1 MSYKNKFIINKKIPP
16 KKISFEK
23 EIINIFEILQDSIS
37 INELI
42 KTSHLTKYSKDKIDI
57 KINKQ
62 LNINS
67 LIEKIKEVIKNII
80 SKLNE
85 LYNEKNQMMNYIIK
99 LENDIKKNM
108 KEILEANNQKEVFEY
123 KIQKYSKIKEEYEQ
137 LKEKV
142 KFKKGK
148 FLNDDKKENEIF
160 ILTKEN
166 SNLKTEISKLN
177 KELKQYKLN
186 NPINKKNIN
195 IRIYE
200 SPDKFKKFNS
210 AHNNQKYNNQ
220 IINNNI
226 IINNFNRKK
235 SKQKN
240 KLNTS
245 YSNKL
250 YFNKKENKDMN
261 KTMNLFFKGKK
272 KNRVIKNV

>member
-67 LIEKIKEVIKNII
+67 LIEKIKEIIKYIL

-142 KFKKGK
+142 KFIKGK

-261 KTMNLFFKGKK
+261 KTMNLFFKDKK

>member
-67 LIEKIKEVIKNII
+67 LIEKIKEVIKYII

-123 KIQKYSKIKEEYEQ
+123 KMQKYSKIKEEYEQ

-142 KFKKGK
+142 KFIKGK

-261 KTMNLFFKGKK
+261 KTMNLFFKDKK

>member
-1 MSYKNKFIINKKIPP
+1 MSYKNKFIINKKIFP
-16 KKISFEK
+16 KKICFEK

-142 KFKKGK
+142 KFIKGK

-261 KTMNLFFKGKK
+261 KTMNLFFKDKK

>member
-1 MSYKNKFIINKKIPP
+1 MSYKNKFIINKKIPR

-67 LIEKIKEVIKNII
+67 LIEKIKEVIKIII

-261 KTMNLFFKGKK
+261 KTMNLFFKDKK

>member
-16 KKISFEK
+16 KKICFEK

-42 KTSHLTKYSKDKIDI
+42 KTSHLTKYSKDKTDI

-67 LIEKIKEVIKNII
+67 LIEKIKEVIKYII

-142 KFKKGK
+142 KFIKGK

-186 NPINKKNIN
+186 NPIRKKNIN

-261 KTMNLFFKGKK
+261 KTMNLFFKDKK

>member
-67 LIEKIKEVIKNII
+67 LIEKIKEVIKYII

-166 SNLKTEISKLN
+166 SNLKTEISKLT

-261 KTMNLFFKGKK
+261 KTMNLFFKDKK

>member
-16 KKISFEK
+16 KKICFVK

-142 KFKKGK
+142 KFIKGK

-261 KTMNLFFKGKK
+261 KTMNLFFKDKK

>member
-1 MSYKNKFIINKKIPP
+1 MSYKNKFIINKKIPQ
-16 KKISFEK
+16 KKVSFEK

-67 LIEKIKEVIKNII
+67 LIEKIKEVIKYII

-142 KFKKGK
+142 KFIKGK

-261 KTMNLFFKGKK
+261 QTMNLFFKDKK

>member
-67 LIEKIKEVIKNII
+67 LIEKIKEIIKYIL

-123 KIQKYSKIKEEYEQ
+123 KIHKYLKIKEEYEQ

-261 KTMNLFFKGKK
+261 QTMNLFFKDKK

>member
-57 KINKQ
+57 KINNQ

-67 LIEKIKEVIKNII
+67 LIEKIKEVIKIII

-108 KEILEANNQKEVFEY
+108 KEILEANNQREVFEY

-235 SKQKN
+235 SKQNN

-261 KTMNLFFKGKK
+261 KTMNLFFKDKK

>member
-67 LIEKIKEVIKNII
+67 LIEKIKEIIKYIL

-261 KTMNLFFKGKK
+261 KTMNLFFKDKK

>member
-1 MSYKNKFIINKKIPP
+1 MSYKNKFIINKKIPQ
-16 KKISFEK
+16 KKVSFEK

-142 KFKKGK
+142 KFIKGK

-261 KTMNLFFKGKK
+261 QTMNLFFKDKK

>member
-67 LIEKIKEVIKNII
+67 LIEKIKEVIKIII

-261 KTMNLFFKGKK
+261 KTMNLFFKDKK

>member
-67 LIEKIKEVIKNII
+67 LIEKIKEVIKYII

-123 KIQKYSKIKEEYEQ
+123 KIHKYLKIKEEYEQ

-261 KTMNLFFKGKK
+261 KTMNLFFKDKK

>member
-67 LIEKIKEVIKNII
+67 LIEKIKEVIKYII

-99 LENDIKKNM
+99 LENDIKRNM

-166 SNLKTEISKLN
+166 SNLKTEISKLT

-261 KTMNLFFKGKK
+261 KTMNLFFKDKK

>member
-261 KTMNLFFKGKK
+261 KTMNLFFKDKK

>member
-67 LIEKIKEVIKNII
+67 LIEKIKEVIKIII

-123 KIQKYSKIKEEYEQ
+123 KMQKYSKIKEEYEQ

-142 KFKKGK
+142 KFIKGK

-261 KTMNLFFKGKK
+261 KTMNLFFKDKK

>member
-67 LIEKIKEVIKNII
+67 LIEKIKEIIKYIL

-261 KTMNLFFKGKK
+261 QTMNLFFKDKK

>member
-16 KKISFEK
+16 KKICFVK

-67 LIEKIKEVIKNII
+67 LIEKIKEVIKYII

-261 KTMNLFFKGKK
+261 KTMNLFFKDKK

>member
-16 KKISFEK
+16 KKICFVK

-67 LIEKIKEVIKNII
+67 LIEKIKEVIKYII

-186 NPINKKNIN
+186 NPISKKNIN

-261 KTMNLFFKGKK
+261 KTMNLFFKDKK

>member
-67 LIEKIKEVIKNII
+67 LIEKIKEVIKYII

-142 KFKKGK
+142 KFIKGK

-261 KTMNLFFKGKK
+261 KTMNLFFKDKK

>member
-16 KKISFEK
+16 KTICFEK

-37 INELI
+37 VNELI

-67 LIEKIKEVIKNII
+67 LIEKIKEVIKYII

-261 KTMNLFFKGKK
+261 KTMNLFFKDKK

>member
-1 MSYKNKFIINKKIPP
+1 
-16 KKISFEK
+16 
-23 EIINIFEILQDSIS
+23 
-37 INELI
+37 
-42 KTSHLTKYSKDKIDI
+42 
-57 KINKQ
+57 
-62 LNINS
+62 
-67 LIEKIKEVIKNII
+67 
-80 SKLNE
+80 
-85 LYNEKNQMMNYIIK
+85 MMNYIIK

-261 KTMNLFFKGKK
+261 QTMNLFFKDKK

>member
-67 LIEKIKEVIKNII
+67 LIEKIKEVIKYII

-123 KIQKYSKIKEEYEQ
+123 KIQKYLKIKEEYEQ

-261 KTMNLFFKGKK
+261 KTMNLFFKDKK

>member
-1 MSYKNKFIINKKIPP
+1 MSYKNKFIINKKIPQ
-16 KKISFEK
+16 KKVSFEK

-67 LIEKIKEVIKNII
+67 LIEKIKEVIKIII

-261 KTMNLFFKGKK
+261 KTMNLFFKDKK

>member
-67 LIEKIKEVIKNII
+67 LIEKIKEVIKYII

-261 KTMNLFFKGKK
+261 KTMNLFFKDKK

>member
-67 LIEKIKEVIKNII
+67 LIEKIKEIIKYIL

-123 KIQKYSKIKEEYEQ
+123 KIHKYLKIKEEYEQ

-261 KTMNLFFKGKK
+261 KTMNLFFKDKK

>member
-67 LIEKIKEVIKNII
+67 LIEKIKEVIKYII

-99 LENDIKKNM
+99 LENDIKRNM

-261 KTMNLFFKGKK
+261 KTMNLFFKDKK

>member
-62 LNINS
+62 LNINL
-67 LIEKIKEVIKNII
+67 LIEKIKEVIKYII

-261 KTMNLFFKGKK
+261 KTMNLFFKDKK

>member
-67 LIEKIKEVIKNII
+67 LIEKIKEVIKYII

-261 KTMNLFFKGKK
+261 QTMNLFFKDKK